1 MANKEETYEPFGSN
15 VSEEELTEEYGGLG
29 KSVFICKKEDFE
41 RKPGQPY
48 INEEGNLV
56 TFVGQG
62 ENKMEWEH
70 REELMPDIWHEVSLV
85 DDSYIFPSVNPFT
98 EGNQKSKKSPRSFT
112 QSFTIVDDKM
122 AHYNAQMLAVTVLPV
137 FSKSMLP
144 VTLPHTP
151 FQLRDGYTKLYRN
164 PHNFFYSE
172 IGNIYS
178 SSFFRKKSEEEEEQL
193 FENLETA
200 LNCGNLQS
208 IRFRSKLFHSW
219 LKSK

>member
-29 KSVFICKKEDFE
+29 TRVFVCRKEDFE
-41 RKPGQPY
+41 RQPGQPY

-62 ENKMEWEH
+62 ENKIEWEH
-70 REELMPDIWHEVSLV
+70 REELMPDIWHEFSLV
-85 DDSYIFPSVNPFT
+85 DDSYVFPSVNPFT
-98 EGNQKSKKSPRSFT
+98 EGKQKSKKSPRSF
-112 QSFTIVDDKM
+112 IVPLTLVDEEET
-122 AHYNAQMLAVTVLPV
+122 HYEAQMLAVTVLPV
-137 FSKSMLP
+137 FSKSMMP

-164 PHNFFYSE
+164 PHNFFYSAM
-172 IGNIYS
+172 GNIYS
-178 SSFFRKKSEEEEEQL
+178 PFFRKKSEEEEEQL
-193 FENLETA
+193 FEKLEA
-200 LNCGNLQS
+200 VQQFLNYDLSQS
-208 IRFRSKLFHSW
+208 PLFHRW

>member
-15 VSEEELTEEYGGLG
+15 VSEEELTEEYGGLV
-29 KSVFICKKEDFE
+29 KSVFICKKEDFK
-41 RKPGQPY
+41 RQQGQPY

-56 TFVGQG
+56 TFVGRG

-98 EGNQKSKKSPRSFT
+98 EGKQKSKKSPRSFT

-137 FSKSMLP
+137 FSKSMMP

-164 PHNFFYSE
+164 PHNFFYSAM
-172 IGNIYS
+172 GHIYS
-178 SSFFRKKSEEEEEQL
+178 NFFRKKSEEEEEQL
-193 FENLETA
+193 FEKLEA
-200 LNCGNLQS
+200 VQQFFNYDLSQS
-208 IRFRSKLFHSW
+208 PMFHRW

>member
-1 MANKEETYEPFGSN
+1 MANKEESKKEP
-15 VSEEELTEEYGGLG
+15 TEEYAGLG
-29 KSVFICKKEDFE
+29 KSVFTCRKEDFE
-41 RKPGQPY
+41 RQPGQPY
-48 INEEGNLV
+48 INEVGNLV

-98 EGNQKSKKSPRSFT
+98 EGKQKSKKSPRSF
-112 QSFTIVDDKM
+112 IVPLTLVDEEE
-122 AHYNAQMLAVTVLPV
+122 AHYEAQMLAVTVLPV
-137 FSKSMLP
+137 FSKSMMP

-164 PHNFFYSE
+164 PHNFFYSAM
-172 IGNIYS
+172 GNIYFP
-178 SSFFRKKSEEEEEQL
+178 FFRKKSEEEEEEQL
-193 FENLETA
+193 FEKLEA
-200 LNCGNLQS
+200 AQQFFNYDLSQS
-208 IRFRSKLFHSW
+208 PLFHRW